1 MLNPATAHSVIDHAL
16 SLGADFAE
24 LFVEKHL
31 TSSLNTIS
39 EKVKSVDS
47 GIDFGIGLRIVFGG
61 KVLYGYTNQTD
72 AEGLKR
78 IASNLAARDR
88 RDRLNDGVAFDFS
101 QMSDR
106 HPSKIVLSKD
116 AAIDSK
122 VEYLLKADAIAR
134 GVSDSI
140 TQTRG
145 YCMQREQAI
154 EIFNS

>member
-1 MLNPATAHSVIDHAL
+1 MLNPATAQSVIDHAL

-78 IASNLAARDR
+78 IASNLAARDK
-88 RDRLNDGVAFDFS
+88 RDRLNESLAFDFS
-101 QMSDR
+101 VMKDR
-106 HPSKIVLSKD
+106 HPSKIILSKD

-122 VEYLLKADAIAR
+122 VEYLLKADSLAHAAC
-134 GVSDSI
+134 SSH
-140 TQTRG
+140 
-145 YCMQREQAI
+145 A
-154 EIFNS
+154 FA